1 MTNAIQTTPKPIIH
15 ADDFGINLAQSYKI
29 LECSSACG
37 GAGPLNST
45 SILVGSPHARECAEL
60 IKPFVDAE
68 KMRIGLHL
76 NLVEGQS
83 CAAAESVPDLVDKNG
98 MFCLSFTQLLS
109 RGKSVRK
116 CEKGAAK
123 NKKTLHTS
131 KCRPTFYEQLC
142 AEIRAQLDKYFELFP
157 RERQSLRIDT
167 HQHTIMIPAVMQAT
181 FDAIKNSGA
190 ALEYMRIPTE
200 PLTPYASTLSNW
212 KNYPPVNFVKNGLLN
227 SLWKPCKKIIEAN
240 DSLIASTESAA
251 DPASAV
257 HKSDASL
264 TASATNATLS
274 ARVASATSAADFLSK
289 YSATFYGLVLS
300 GHMEYACTPKMFKKF
315 ERAAQAK
322 GTQRFEVL
330 FHPGGCAS
338 ASECLNPAASDF
350 VTFYLSSHRAAEATA
365 LQNFALNY

>member
-15 ADDFGINLAQSYKI
+15 ADDFGISLAQSYKI

-37 GAGPLNST
+37 GSGPLSST
-45 SILVGSPHARECAEL
+45 SILVGSAHARECAEL
-60 IKPFVDAE
+60 IKPFVDAG

-131 KCRPTFYEQLC
+131 KCRPTFYEQLYT
-142 AEIRAQLDKYFELFP
+142 EIRAQLDKYFELFP
-157 RERQSLRIDT
+157 RERCGLRIDT

-240 DSLIASTESAA
+240 DSLIASTESAS
-251 DPASAV
+251 DP
-257 HKSDASL
+257 
-264 TASATNATLS
+264 ASATNATLTAS
-274 ARVASATSAADFLSK
+274 VASATSAADFLSK